1 MAYEEIFTAPCL
13 NELSQVQRLEPSL
26 FANGP
31 HSARPEKFDIQQRN

>member
-13 NELSQVQRLEPSL
+13 NERWQAQRLEPSI

-31 HSARPEKFDIQQRN
+31 